1 VQKSDLQEQKMPNKA
16 SYKSKGGNKDSAT
29 KHSLNAPPGQ
39 GPAQDG
45 KARAT
50 EEQDIKHR
58 TGQFSDAGN
67 PPLMK
72 K

>member
-1 VQKSDLQEQKMPNKA
+1 MPNKA
-16 SYKSKGGNKDSAT
+16 SYKSKGGKKDSAT
-29 KHSLNAPPGQ
+29 KNTFNPSPGQ
-39 GPAQDG
+39 GPIPDTKG
-45 KARAT
+45 RST
-50 EEQDIKHR
+50 EEQDTKHR